1 MDAGGVGQDG
11 ALSRKEAVCL
21 IVKGKIGSGKS
32 TFYRVD
38 FTKTGET
45 GEEVEYLSLKRNYKY
60 IITVTEA
67 SGIGFLY
74 SHVQS

>member
-1 MDAGGVGQDG
+1 
-11 ALSRKEAVCL
+11 
-21 IVKGKIGSGKS
+21 
-32 TFYRVD
+32 VD

-67 SGIGFLY
+67 SGIGYESFSEAYWLCARG
-74 SHVQS
+74 V